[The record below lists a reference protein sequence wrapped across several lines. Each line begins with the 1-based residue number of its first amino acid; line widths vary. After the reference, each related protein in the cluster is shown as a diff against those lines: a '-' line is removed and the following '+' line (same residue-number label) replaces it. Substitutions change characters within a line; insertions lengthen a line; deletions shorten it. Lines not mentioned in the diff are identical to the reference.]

1 MKNRDER
8 TAIEINSHMSKAKH
22 AVNIAMV
29 FASDEYCCLIC
40 NAYFR
45 KNIYQSDLQ
54 VIEDLT
60 KFFKLMGSLNN
71 VSALEEILKSTN
83 NLKKNIDNLHLKKDF
98 QTVLSD
104 DLKNKLRNLHKVK
117 PNKDSRVH
125 DIPGDEYDDFYAKYA
140 RDLDTNFARNV
151 ERFNGLM
158 QWKLKKNSRIL
169 DIGCGFGLFSHIATF
184 NGHRVD
190 SIDIPNASPILK
202 EAQKLLKVKKH
213 EFTVKKNTPLLKFK
227 NKFDVVTAFQI
238 FFNGHTTDKLWDVD
252 EWKYFLMDLH
262 DNVLNDNGFVTL
274 VFNAEHKKLKP
285 ILIDGEQVFLG
296 KKSLEEFF
304 KPFFIMMPHM
314 ARLDN
319 KMIAVLTKKNI
330 KDACQSNIFIKRSFS
345 IKSA

>member
-8 TAIEINSHMSKAKH
+8 TTIEISSHMAKASS
-22 AVNIAMV
+22 AVNNAMV
-29 FASDEYCCLIC
+29 FAADEYCCLIC

-45 KNIYQSDLQ
+45 KNIFQSDLQ
-54 VIEDLT
+54 VIEDLIL
-60 KFFKLMGSLNN
+60 FFKLMGSLNN
-71 VSALEEILKSTN
+71 VSVLKEILKSTN

-98 QTVLSD
+98 QSVLSD
-104 DLKNKLRNLHKVK
+104 DLKNKLRNLHNVK
-117 PNKDSRVH
+117 KTKASRLH
-125 DIPGDEYDDFYAKYA
+125 GDDDFYAKYA

-151 ERFNGLM
+151 ERFNGLR
-158 QWKLKKNSRIL
+158 LKKNSRIL
-169 DIGCGFGLFSHIATF
+169 DIGCGFGFFSHIATF
-184 NGHRVD
+184 NGHKVD
-190 SIDIPNASPILK
+190 SIDMPNASPILK
-202 EAQKLLKVKKH
+202 EATKVLKVKKH

-238 FFNGHTTDKLWDVD
+238 FFNGHTTDKLWDVA

-262 DNVLNDNGFVTL
+262 DNVLKDDGFVTL
-274 VFNAEHKKLKP
+274 VFNAEHKNLKP

-304 KPFFIMMPHM
+304 KPFFIMVPHM

-319 KMIAVLTKKNI
+319 KMIALLTKKNI
-330 KDACQSNIFIKRSFS
+330 KDACQSNIFSKRSFS

>member
-1 MKNRDER
+1 MKNRDDR
-8 TAIEINSHMSKAKH
+8 TVIEINSHMAKAKS
-22 AVNIAMV
+22 AVNIGMF
-29 FASDEYCCLIC
+29 FAIDEYCCLIC

-54 VIEDLT
+54 VIQDLT
-60 KFFKLMGSLNN
+60 KWFWLIGSLNN
-71 VSALEEILKSTN
+71 VLVLKSILVDTN

-98 QTVLSD
+98 QPVLSD
-104 DLKNKLRNLHKVK
+104 DLKNKLRNLHNIKNTK
-117 PNKDSRVH
+117 ASRLH
-125 DIPGDEYDDFYAKYA
+125 GDDNFYAKYA

-151 ERFNGLM
+151 ERFNGL
-158 QWKLKKNSRIL
+158 KLKKPSRIL

-184 NGHRVD
+184 NGHKVD
-190 SIDIPNASPILK
+190 SIDMPNASPILK
-202 EAQKLLKVKKH
+202 EAAKLLKVKKH

-227 NKFDVVTAFQI
+227 NKFDAVTAFQI
-238 FFNGHTTDKLWDVD
+238 FFNGHTTDELWDVA

-274 VFNAEHKKLKP
+274 VFNGEHKNLKP

-304 KPFFIMMPHM
+304 KPFFIMLPNM
-314 ARLDN
+314 AKLDN

-330 KDACQSNIFIKRSFS
+330 KEACQSNIFTKRSFS
-345 IKSA
+345 L